1 LNRINDKDLV
11 REEMTLRAK
20 VAVRVRS
27 KEMAQLNFEEFE
39 AFWQSCQRAPIVRQA
54 TTTPIQHD
62 LSLSGILDQYVVMA
76 NRFLAKGKISTADH
90 DALVAAVAALKLILN
105 RINDTD
111 LVRQEMVNRA
121 KVAVQRIQDQVTHL
135 AQAFSR

>member
-1 LNRINDKDLV
+1 GNDAPCQG
-11 REEMTLRAK
+11 RG
-20 VAVRVRS
+20 RVRS

-39 AFWQSCQRAPIVRQA
+39 ALWRSCQRAPIVRQA
-54 TTTPIQHD
+54 TTTPIQLD

-76 NRFLAKGKISTADH
+76 NRFLAQGKISTADH
-90 DALVAAVAALKLILN
+90 DALVAAVAGLKLILN

-121 KVAVQRIQDQVTHL
+121 KVAVQRIQDQITNL
-135 AQAFSR
+135 